1 MLYYKNAKKN
11 TYLRIINEATSFN
24 SQKNTPSYPM
34 RTSVRRVGFEK
45 RVKYRYNLTGVR
57 SHLILRY
64 IATSKLLA
72 SKKPEYL
79 YHNKKSL
86 PQTQDSENYQKKE
99 VEVVFDFNQ
108 LETALA
114 NNFWLKISPTEQKKA
129 WKQSENHSNGI
140 ARYNADLNNICLQ
153 TFFKWLKD

>member
-1 MLYYKNAKKN
+1 
-11 TYLRIINEATSFN
+11 
-24 SQKNTPSYPM
+24 M